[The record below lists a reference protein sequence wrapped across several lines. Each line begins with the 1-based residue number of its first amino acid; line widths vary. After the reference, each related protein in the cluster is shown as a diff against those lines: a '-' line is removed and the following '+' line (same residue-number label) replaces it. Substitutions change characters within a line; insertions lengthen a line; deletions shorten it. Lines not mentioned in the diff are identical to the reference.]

1 MANHKILA
9 PFIRYYEGGFVND
22 KDDPGG
28 ATNKGVTL
36 TTFRSVFGK
45 NKTVNDLK
53 NISTSQWDIIF
64 KKYFWDKCKADQI
77 SNQSIA
83 NMFVDFAWH
92 SGLGNAVPIMQKVAG
107 LQKQDGIVGVIT
119 LNAINTYPNQKVL
132 FESLKKARMDF
143 LKGRKT
149 WWKYGK
155 GWTNRVNATEYGS
168 LTYGGKT
175 YKC

>member
-53 NISTSQWDIIF
+53 NITTAQWDIIF

-107 LQKQDGIVGVIT
+107 LNKPDGIVGNIT
-119 LNAINTYPNQKVL
+119 LNAINTYPNQKAL

-155 GWTNRVNATEYGS
+155 GWTNRVSAMEYGS
-168 LTYGGKT
+168 LSYGGKT
-175 YKC
+175 YNC

>member
-1 MANHKILA
+1 M
-9 PFIRYYEGGFVND
+9 ND

-36 TTFRSVFGK
+36 ATFRSIFGK
-45 NKTVNDLK
+45 NKTVSDLK
-53 NISTSQWDIIF
+53 NITGSQWDIIF
-64 KKYFWDKCKADQI
+64 KKYYWDKCKADQI
-77 SNQSIA
+77 NNQSIA

-107 LQKQDGIVGVIT
+107 LHKPDGIVGNIT
-119 LNAINTYPNQKVL
+119 LTAINTHPNQSAL

-143 LKGRKT
+143 LRGRKT
-149 WWKYGK
+149 WWKYGN
-155 GWTNRVNATEYGS
+155 GWTNRVNAMEYGS
-168 LTYGGKT
+168 LAYGCKT